1 METNTQPSDTP
12 NPPRRRGRWIA
23 TAAVATGLALGAAGL
38 AGAATGDS
46 TSSTTAASSRVAAPA
61 PAPHANGARP
71 DPSTMSHGPGE
82 TLLTGDNA
90 AKAEA
95 AALKAVPGATIIRVE
110 TNSSGSVYE
119 AHVKKA
125 DGSMATVLFDKDFN
139 VTTTIDGFG
148 PGPQGQGPP
157 PGAPGS
163 AGAGT
168 NSSAPSN

>member
-12 NPPRRRGRWIA
+12 HPPRRRGRWIA
-23 TAAVATGLALGAAGL
+23 TAAVATGAMLGAAGL
-38 AGAATGDS
+38 AGAATAG
-46 TSSTTAASSRVAAPA
+46 TNSTTAASSSTAATAAAPA
-61 PAPHANGARP
+61 PDANGARP

-82 TLLTGDNA
+82 TLLTGDDA

-125 DGSMATVLFDKDFN
+125 DGSMATVLLDKDFN
-139 VTTTIDGFG
+139 ATSTIDGFG

-157 PGAPGS
+157 PGATGTS
-163 AGAGT
+163 ANGA
-168 NSSAPSN
+168 AASN